1 MNIHA
6 AVALDEDLTP
16 LLDLVREDLVRSP
29 GVVDVPRIVRVL
41 RRQGRVLGA
50 AATLELTSRIRDHM
64 DGLGPLQSLLAPGVT
79 DLLVNDDG
87 TIWVDDAEGLHLTE
101 IRIGPAEARDL
112 AVRLAT
118 SGGRRLDDAVPWA
131 DAHLPSGIRF
141 HAVLPPLSP
150 GGAIISLRLP
160 AAQRLDLDDLER
172 LGAIGPAAR
181 SVLLAIVAARVPFL
195 VTGGTGTGKST
206 LLAAMLREVPPS
218 ERIVVVEDVL
228 ELEIGHPHVV
238 HLQSRHANSEGAGA
252 VDLTALVR
260 QSLRMRPDRI
270 VLGECRGGEIRELLQ
285 ALNTGHEGGCG
296 TVHANTAADVPARLE
311 ALGAL
316 GGLDRGALAAQV
328 ASALEVVVHLG
339 RRNGARAL
347 EEIALLRRGE
357 DGTLHTS
364 SALRVQGG
372 RLEEGPAAAALAE
385 RVSGT
390 TSLTATAIPSPTTS
404 HRSSPSPAPRRRAA

>member
-1 MNIHA
+1 MSTS
-6 AVALDEDLTP
+6 AVVVETDLAP

-29 GVVDVPRIVRVL
+29 GAVDVPRIVRVL

-50 AATLELTSRIRDHM
+50 AATLELTSRIRDHV
-64 DGLGPLQSLLAPGVT
+64 DGLGPLQALVEPGVT

-87 TIWVDDAEGLHLTE
+87 TVWVDAATGLHRTDVRL
-101 IRIGPAEARDL
+101 GPAEARDL

-150 GGAIISLRLP
+150 GGAILSLRLP
-160 AAQRLDLDDLER
+160 STEQLHLDDLER
-172 LGAIGPAAR
+172 LGTIDSSSRHLLQAIIAAR
-181 SVLLAIVAARVPFL
+181 APFL

-206 LLAAMLREVPPS
+206 LLAAMLREAPHD
-218 ERIVVVEDVL
+218 ERIVIVEDVL
-228 ELEIGHPHVV
+228 ELSVDHPHVV
-238 HLQSRHANSEGAGA
+238 HLQSRHANTEGAGT
-252 VDLTALVR
+252 VDLTVLVR
-260 QSLRMRPDRI
+260 QSLRMRPDRV

-316 GGLDRGALAAQV
+316 GGLSRGALAAQV
-328 ASALEVVVHLG
+328 ASALEVVIHLA
-339 RRNGARAL
+339 RRDGVRVL
-347 EEIALLRRGE
+347 EEIALLRRDENGM
-357 DGTLHTS
+357 LRTS
-364 SALRVQGG
+364 TALRVRGG
-372 RLEEGPAAAALAE
+372 RLEEGPAAQALSDRVAGAPLPPGTAE
-385 RVSGT
+385 ASNPEP
-390 TSLTATAIPSPTTS
+390 ASP
-404 HRSSPSPAPRRRAA
+404 RPRALRRRPA